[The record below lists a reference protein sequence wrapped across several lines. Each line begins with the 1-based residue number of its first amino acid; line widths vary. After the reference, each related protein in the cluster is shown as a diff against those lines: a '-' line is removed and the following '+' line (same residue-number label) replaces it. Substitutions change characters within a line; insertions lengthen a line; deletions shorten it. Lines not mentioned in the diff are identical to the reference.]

1 MTTTDS
7 IYTIDPAQLNQTINS
22 TVSLANLTTAA
33 GAYSSTIVPSSSS
46 GLILD
51 GEDADIILNGVSL
64 VGTLQNIQQGLGDL
78 NDRLA
83 ILKPNPELEAEWD
96 QLKQL
101 AQQYREL
108 EKQLIEKQQAWELI
122 KK

>member
-7 IYTIDPAQLNQTINS
+7 IYTIDPARLNQTINS
-22 TVSLANLTTAA
+22 TVSLANLTSAA
-33 GAYSSTIVPSSSS
+33 GAYSSTIVPSSS
-46 GLILD
+46 GLTLD
-51 GEDADIILNGVSL
+51 GENADIVLNGVSL
-64 VGTLQNIQQGLGDL
+64 VGTLQTIQQGLGDL

-108 EKQLIEKQQAWELI
+108 EQQLLEKQQAWEAL

>member
-22 TVSLANLTTAA
+22 TVSLDNLTSAVDVH
-33 GAYSSTIVPSSSS
+33 SSTIVPSSS
-46 GLILD
+46 GLILN
-51 GEDADIILNGVSL
+51 GEDADIVLNGVSL
-64 VGTLQNIQQGLGDL
+64 VGTLQTIQQGLGDL

-83 ILKPNPELEAEWD
+83 ILKPNPELEAEWA

-108 EKQLIEKQQAWELI
+108 EQQLLEKQQAWEAL

>member
-33 GAYSSTIVPSSSS
+33 GAYSSTIVPSS

-51 GEDADIILNGVSL
+51 GENADVILNGVSL

-83 ILKPNPELEAEWD
+83 ILKPNPELEAEWA

-108 EKQLIEKQQAWELI
+108 EQQLLEKQQAWEAL

>member
-22 TVSLANLTTAA
+22 TVSLANLTSSA
-33 GAYSSTIVPSSSS
+33 GAYSSTIVPSSS

-51 GEDADIILNGVSL
+51 GENADVILNGVSL

-83 ILKPNPELEAEWD
+83 ILKPNPELEAEWT

-108 EKQLIEKQQAWELI
+108 EQQLLEKQQAWELI